1 MSDTRVTR
9 SARRSASTATDRAP
23 QIRVCGG
30 TGTYHTNPAQI
41 LALCG
46 SQRAPYGPLP
56 TSTPTTTPRTAARRK
71 ALTERLSAP
80 VGTERSTAA
89 MAGRE
94 GRPPSLTIPEVI
106 AELKVSRS
114 TFYYWR
120 QTGKAPRCIKLPN
133 GEIRVRRVDL
143 DEWFDSLE
151 EAA

>member
-1 MSDTRVTR
+1 
-9 SARRSASTATDRAP
+9 
-23 QIRVCGG
+23 
-30 TGTYHTNPAQI
+30 
-41 LALCG
+41 
-46 SQRAPYGPLP
+46 
-56 TSTPTTTPRTAARRK
+56 
-71 ALTERLSAP
+71 
-80 VGTERSTAA
+80 